1 MLDEINCK
9 ISDAEWI
16 VIKVLWDEPQIT
28 STKIIETLS
37 SKTNWKPKTI
47 HSLINRLVN
56 KGAVGINKEGSQF
69 RFYPILDKKDC
80 VMEETRSFVKKVYD
94 GSVNLMVSNFIKN
107 EKLSQKEIEELQ
119 QLLKDGMKK

>member
-1 MLDEINCK
+1 MNKTNCK

-16 VIKVLWDEPQIT
+16 VIKVLWEEPELT
-28 STKIIETLS
+28 STQIIEVLS
-37 SKTNWKPKTI
+37 PKTAWKPKTI

-80 VMEETRSFVKKVYD
+80 VMEETRSFIQKVYD
-94 GSVNLMVSNFIKN
+94 GSVNHMLSSFIKN
-107 EKLSQKEIEELQ
+107 EKLSKKEIEELQ
-119 QLLKDGMKK
+119 QILNEGMKK